1 MKSKNLSRIGF
12 VLSVGLLLI
21 LTHCSSPTPDALAPD
36 LILHN
41 ARIVTVDRA
50 FSVAQAVAIKN
61 GRFLA
66 VGSDSDIVPL
76 AGPATET
83 MDLEGK
89 TVMPGLHDSHIHLA
103 QRVGEPAEPLIA
115 KLSQSRSIADIV
127 DVVRQKVEKTE
138 PGKLVW
144 LLRGPRVA
152 QIEEKRWPNRH
163 DFDPV
168 SPDNPVIV
176 TFAGDYV
183 NVANT
188 LALKAAG
195 VDRNVDQP
203 YKRGGFGEFELDPRT
218 GEPTGV
224 VIGKGAH
231 RILREGEDFNVWPS
245 DMLETNIARALD
257 EAIAPAGITNLSDP
271 LTATNNLPSHH
282 AYQRLSRRQG
292 GLPARINLMV
302 RIPIRGM
309 SAEECIDLIDSLI
322 YSPPYTNDF
331 LRVGTFKMSL
341 DKGVPGGEPYI
352 VPKDRVIK
360 VIVESHRQGWQLY
373 LHITNA
379 ETFDNATEAME
390 EAYRLFPREDVRHV
404 FTHINMPT
412 EENLEVMKRL
422 GIVAD
427 LQVHN
432 IYRMS
437 DDMEERYQVNPDRP
451 DKGPK
456 PVGTYH
462 DAGIPIILSSDQA
475 PLGPML
481 AISAAVNRVRRSGKV
496 FQPEERL
503 TLEEAIRAVTST
515 SAWAFHQEDVNGS
528 IEVGKFADLVVLGR
542 DILTVD
548 SLQIK
553 DIPILMT
560 ITHGRV
566 VYTNP
571 NQDPN
576 QKVEYITYPIR
587 TSYLD

>member
-1 MKSKNLSRIGF
+1 MKSENLSRIGF

-41 ARIVTVDRA
+41 ARIVTVDGA

-218 GEPTGV
+218 GDPTGV

-231 RILREGEDFNVWPS
+231 RILREGENFNVWPS

-437 DDMEERYQVNPDRP
+437 DDIEERYQVNPDRP

-462 DAGIPIILSSDQA
+462 DAGIPVILSSDQA

>member
-1 MKSKNLSRIGF
+1 M
-12 VLSVGLLLI
+12 
-21 LTHCSSPTPDALAPD
+21 
-36 LILHN
+36 
-41 ARIVTVDRA
+41 
-50 FSVAQAVAIKN
+50 
-61 GRFLA
+61 
-66 VGSDSDIVPL
+66 
-76 AGPATET
+76 
-83 MDLEGK
+83 
-89 TVMPGLHDSHIHLA
+89 
-103 QRVGEPAEPLIA
+103 
-115 KLSQSRSIADIV
+115 
-127 DVVRQKVEKTE
+127 
-138 PGKLVW
+138 
-144 LLRGPRVA
+144 A

-218 GEPTGV
+218 GDPTGV

-231 RILREGEDFNVWPS
+231 RILREGENFNVWPS

-437 DDMEERYQVNPDRP
+437 DDVEERYQVNPDRP

-456 PVGTYH
+456 PVGTYR
-462 DAGIPIILSSDQA
+462 DAGIPVILSSDQA

>member
-1 MKSKNLSRIGF
+1 MTSKNPSRISF
-12 VLSVGLLLI
+12 ILSVGLLLI
-21 LTHCSSPTPDALAPD
+21 STHCSTSTPDALAPD

-41 ARIVTVDRA
+41 GKIVTVDGD

-61 GRFLA
+61 GRFVA
-66 VGSDSDIVPL
+66 VGSDSEIVSL
-76 AGPATET
+76 AGSATEM

-89 TVMPGLHDSHIHLA
+89 TAMPGLHDSHVHLA
-103 QRVGEPAEPLIA
+103 QRVAEPAEPLIG
-115 KLSQSRSIADIV
+115 KLSQARSIAEIV

-144 LLRGPRVA
+144 LLRGPRPN
-152 QIEEKRWPNRH
+152 QIAEGRWPNRH

-176 TFAGDYV
+176 TFAGDYA

-195 VDRNVDQP
+195 IDRNVDQP

-231 RILREGEDFNVWPS
+231 RILREGENFNVWPS
-245 DMLETNIARALD
+245 DMLEKNIALALD

-271 LTATNNLPSHH
+271 LTATNNQPTHH
-282 AYQRLSRRQG
+282 AYQRLSRREG
-292 GLPARINLMV
+292 GLPARINAMV
-302 RIPIRGM
+302 RVPIRGM
-309 SAEECIDLIDSLI
+309 SAEECIELIDSLI
-322 YSPPYTNDF
+322 YSPPFTNDF

-341 DKGVPGGEPYI
+341 DKGVPGGDPYI
-352 VPKDRVIK
+352 VPKERVKK

-379 ETFDNATEAME
+379 ETFDNAVEAVE
-390 EAYRLFPREDVRHV
+390 EAYRLYPREDVRHI

-412 EENLEVMKRL
+412 EENIEVMKRL

-432 IYRMS
+432 LYRMS

-456 PVGTYH
+456 PVGTYR

-475 PLGPML
+475 PLGPIL
-481 AISAAVNRVRRSGKV
+481 AISAAVNRVRQSGKV

-528 IEVGKFADLVVLGR
+528 IEAGKFADLVVLGR

-548 SLQIK
+548 PLEIK

-560 ITHGRV
+560 ITNGMV

-571 NQDPN
+571 DQDPN
-576 QKVEYITYPIR
+576 QKVEYISYPIR
-587 TSYLD
+587 SSYFD

>member
-1 MKSKNLSRIGF
+1 MSIKRLSMTSSF
-12 VLSVGLLLI
+12 LLTGLLMTF
-21 LTHCSSPTPDALAPD
+21 THCSSPPPEALAPD

-41 ARIVTVDRA
+41 GKIVTVDGD

-66 VGSDSDIVPL
+66 VGSDSAIVPL

-89 TVMPGLHDSHIHLA
+89 TVLPGLHDSHVHLA
-103 QRVGEPAEPLIA
+103 QRVAEPAEPLIG
-115 KLSQSRSIADIV
+115 KLSQSRSIAEIV

-144 LLRGPRVA
+144 LLRGPRVDLIA
-152 QIEEKRWPNRH
+152 EKRWPNRH

-188 LALKAAG
+188 LALQAAG
-195 VDRNVDQP
+195 IDRNVDQP

-231 RILREGEDFNVWPS
+231 RILREGEDFNIWPS
-245 DMLETNIARALD
+245 DMLEKNITLALD
-257 EAIAPAGITNLSDP
+257 EAIAPAGITSLSDP

-282 AYQRLSRRQG
+282 AYQRLSRREG

-309 SAEECIDLIDSLI
+309 SAEECIELIDSLI
-322 YSPPYTNDF
+322 YAPPFTNDF

-341 DKGVPGGEPYI
+341 DKGIPGGQPYI
-352 VPKDRVIK
+352 VPKERVTK
-360 VIVESHRQGWQLY
+360 VLVESHRQGWQLY

-379 ETFDNATEAME
+379 ETFDNAVEAME
-390 EAYRLFPREDVRHV
+390 EAYRLYPREDVRHI

-412 EENLEVMKRL
+412 QENLEVMKRL

-432 IYRMS
+432 LYRMAE
-437 DDMEERYQVNPDRP
+437 DMEERYQVNPDRP

-456 PVGTYH
+456 PVGTYR
-462 DAGIPIILSSDQA
+462 DADIPIILSSDQA
-475 PLGPML
+475 PLGPIL
-481 AISAAVNRVRRSGKV
+481 AISAAVNRVRKSGRV

-542 DILTVD
+542 DILSVD
-548 SLQIK
+548 PLEIK

-576 QKVEYITYPIR
+576 QKVEYISYPIR
-587 TSYLD
+587 TSYFD